1 MKNMVKY
8 HDFREKYHKRVLA
21 LRAEPPVVFLSDDRG
36 GGGVTHEN
44 CWWTCA
50 AGSPNPDPF
59 QTKKCH
65 FSYPF
70 SYLASKIHTHS
81 KTWPLT
87 NYVIIYT

>member
-1 MKNMVKY
+1 MVKY

-21 LRAEPPVVFLSDDRG
+21 LRAEPPVVFLSEDRGSG
-36 GGGVTHEN
+36 GGGVLMRILGGRVPPVPQILTL
-44 CWWTCA
+44 
-50 AGSPNPDPF
+50 F

-65 FSYPF
+65 FSHSF

>member
-1 MKNMVKY
+1 MVKY
-8 HDFREKYHKRVLA
+8 HDFPEKYHKRVVA
-21 LRAEPPVVFLSDDRG
+21 PRAEPPVVFLSEDRG
-36 GGGVTHEN
+36 GVLMRILGGRVPPVPQILTL
-44 CWWTCA
+44 
-50 AGSPNPDPF
+50 F

-65 FSYPF
+65 FSHPF